1 VNQVKS
7 LHLKTVDLDHSIQ
20 ELTTFVVV
28 AHILV
33 SKCGYS
39 TIDAMNNALSVV
51 GVMIMGSQRKRDAC
65 QVKVK
70 TNHYFRPRKSHIKH
84 YTTTEAIVNKRTI
97 SM

>member
-1 VNQVKS
+1 MNQVEC
-7 LHLKTVDLDHSIQ
+7 LYLKAIDLDHSIQ

-28 AHILV
+28 ANVLV
-33 SKCGYS
+33 SECGYPA
-39 TIDAMNNALSVV
+39 IDTMNNTLGVV
-51 GVMIMGSQRKRDAC
+51 CVMVMAGKCDTYAC

-84 YTTTEAIVNKRTI
+84 YTTTETIVNKRTI